1 MFSAFLLLFVGGA
14 EAKTEPATYSQLFEI
29 FPPSH
34 PLNQLHLIP
43 TYFQENF
50 GSSLSVMMKA
60 LQNLQA
66 KGDLL
71 VTEIDKQKKTLDT
84 LDSKIGASS
93 QNLTKINNL
102 LNSKQSVLSKIDSKI
117 LKSQKEY
124 DKLGTNFVPQIK

>member
-1 MFSAFLLLFVGGA
+1 
-14 EAKTEPATYSQLFEI
+14 
-29 FPPSH
+29 
-34 PLNQLHLIP
+34 
-43 TYFQENF
+43 
-50 GSSLSVMMKA
+50 MMKA

-102 LNSKQSVLSKIDSKI
+102 LTSKQSVLSKIDSKI
-117 LKSQKEY
+117 LKSQKEIIESWKKRNPGVKMRRAILSDNFEDIFNEY
-124 DKLGTNFVPQIK
+124 CMLGVEFLK

>member
-14 EAKTEPATYSQLFEI
+14 EAKTEPATYSELFEI

-34 PLNQLHLIP
+34 PLDQFYLNE
-43 TYFQENF
+43 FQENF

-102 LNSKQSVLSKIDSKI
+102 LTSKQSVLSKIDSKI
-117 LKSQKEY
+117 LNSQKEY

>member
-1 MFSAFLLLFVGGA
+1 
-14 EAKTEPATYSQLFEI
+14 
-29 FPPSH
+29 
-34 PLNQLHLIP
+34 
-43 TYFQENF
+43 
-50 GSSLSVMMKA
+50 MMKA

-84 LDSKIGASS
+84 LDSKISVSS

-117 LKSQKEY
+117 LKSQKDY